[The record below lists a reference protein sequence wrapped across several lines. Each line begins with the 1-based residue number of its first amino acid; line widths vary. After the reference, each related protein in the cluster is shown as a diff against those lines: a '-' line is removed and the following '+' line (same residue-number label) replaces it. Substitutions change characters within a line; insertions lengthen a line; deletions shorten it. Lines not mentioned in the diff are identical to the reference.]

1 MDPLL
6 EFLHKA
12 TEYGLSPPLLIVLAV
27 VWLAWKFPGV
37 RDVLL
42 RPLKGNG
49 TNRTYRTYVT
59 RESCH
64 DAMDALITKIEVSA
78 KETRNEVREGFRDV
92 HQRMDKHFD
101 R

>member
-6 EFLHKA
+6 ELLRKG

-37 RDVLL
+37 RAALL
-42 RPLKGNG
+42 RPLGGNG
-49 TNRTYRTYVT
+49 TCRTYVT
-59 RESCH
+59 QKSCH
-64 DAMDALITKIEVSA
+64 DAMDRLINKIDASA
-78 KETRNEVREGFRDV
+78 KETRTEIRQDLGRI